1 MLDVQVRV
9 ALEWTGAGR
18 PVLLA
23 QGDGLCDRG
32 VGFDDSG
39 LNTMIPWGIVAIPN
53 RRPLCF
59 ATAHVPL
66 QISTFASV

>member
-32 VGFDDSG
+32 VGFDDSARNV
-39 LNTMIPWGIVAIPN
+39 LIPQEIVGIRNIEM
-53 RRPLCF
+53 LHF
-59 ATAHVPL
+59 TTAQVPL
-66 QISTFASV
+66 